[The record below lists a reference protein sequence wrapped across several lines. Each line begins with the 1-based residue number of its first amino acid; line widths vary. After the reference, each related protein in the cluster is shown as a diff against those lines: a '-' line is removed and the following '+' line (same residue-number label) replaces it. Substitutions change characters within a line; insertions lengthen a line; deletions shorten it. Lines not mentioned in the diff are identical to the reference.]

1 MYFDF
6 GPKNSTLLI
15 FFIHGLVFTTLL
27 LINGVRSS
35 HKSNFWLAAFV
46 FLSTLYIA
54 PFMLG
59 YAGWYTR
66 QPYRDLLFY
75 VPFQQLFLIP
85 PILYFY
91 VKSLLNP
98 SMIFKKKDL
107 IHFVPAILYFIY
119 SVIIWVT
126 DKIVLN
132 EYYFYLD
139 QRDKDLDTWYQV
151 AGFIFM
157 VVYLFKCINIYNQYR
172 NNTYE
177 TVSFADSIL
186 YSWIQRFLF
195 AFLLL
200 LLIRVLFFI
209 INPEWANFG
218 SKFWYYMSYSLLFYY
233 ISISGYVHS
242 ARMDLSI
249 RPVLNYSQPLDQLFW
264 IEEIEKKSP
273 RPVSQKEITNKAF
286 DPDLKTKIEEVMTSD
301 KVFRNPE
308 LTLFDMAKL
317 LDTNPKKVSNTINK
331 GFKMNFNDFVNSY
344 RTREVISTIESKE
357 DNVKTLV
364 GIAYD
369 SGFNSK
375 STFNRAFKKYTGLTP
390 KEYFQK
396 RPKIS
401 AKS

>member
-6 GPKNSTLLI
+6 GPKNSALLI
-15 FFIHGLVFTTLL
+15 FFVHGLVFTALL
-27 LINGVRSS
+27 LIKGVRSS

-46 FLSTLYIA
+46 FLSVLYIV

-59 YAGWYTR
+59 YAGWYSR

-75 VPFQQLFLIP
+75 VPFQQLFLMP

-98 SMIFKKKDL
+98 SMTFRKKDL
-107 IHFVPAILYFIY
+107 IHFIPAVLYLIY
-119 SVIIWVT
+119 SLVIWIT
-126 DKIVLN
+126 DEIILN

-151 AGFIFM
+151 VGFILM

-172 NNTYE
+172 TNTFE
-177 TVSFADSIL
+177 TVSYADSIL

-209 INPEWANFG
+209 INPELANFG
-218 SKFWYYMSYSLLFYY
+218 SKFWYYLSYSLLFYY

-242 ARMDLSI
+242 ARMGFMI
-249 RPVLNYSQPLDQLFW
+249 RPALNYNQPLDQLFQ
-264 IEEIEKKSP
+264 IKESEEKLLKPET
-273 RPVSQKEITNKAF
+273 QKESTNNVY
-286 DPDLKTKIEEVMTSD
+286 DPDLKTRIEEVMISD

-331 GFKMNFNDFVNSY
+331 GFKMNFNDFVNSF
-344 RTREVISTIESKE
+344 RTRDVINTIESQD
-357 DNVKTLV
+357 DNLKTLI

-390 KEYFQK
+390 KEYFK
-396 RPKIS
+396 KMT
-401 AKS
+401 KN